1 MNYTPKVLQDLFLQ
15 SNKSELCYLR
25 DEILVIFDKYSDIQK
40 KWKPDLKRWCID
52 EIVTHLSRSLKL
64 YLEKLEPAKVK
75 TKEKGLVQISSYK
88 PSLFA
93 KVFLAFLNP
102 ESSFRIP
109 TFPAFKPT
117 SAQVNGNTERKFTEV
132 ISGYINYINDID
144 GYDLKKIKISSPVSP
159 LLRFSIGEAIE
170 INIIHIQRH
179 LGQINQLINHPDFPE
194 N

>member
-25 DEILVIFDKYSDIQK
+25 DEILVIFDKYSDKQK
-40 KWKPDLKRWCID
+40 KWKPDANKWCID
-52 EIVTHLSRSLKL
+52 EIIAHLSRSLKL
-64 YLEKLEPAKVK
+64 YLEKLDPAKVK

-93 KVFLAFLNP
+93 QVLLAFLNP
-102 ESSFRIP
+102 ESTFRIP

-117 SAQVNGNTERKFTEV
+117 IAQVNGNTEREFTEV

-144 GYDLKKIKISSPVSP
+144 GYDLKKIKLSSPVLP

-179 LGQINQLINHPDFPE
+179 LDQIHQLINHPGFPE